1 MCVALLKETINKLL
15 CTSIFE
21 VICQCFQIS
30 TPVKVTAITQP
41 ASETSQF
48 TPTIAP
54 TVAPLSSSDSE
65 DNIPLSQLK
74 QTCILLNKARKSLM
88 KVCGSLC
95 SDSSHICCHQ
105 KNSDDI
111 IIDFDDQAFPF
122 IRAFHKFAQLN
133 RYYLAIFTSHLYLVI
148 KLACILT
155 D

>member
-15 CTSIFE
+15 CTAIFE

-74 QTCILLNKARKSLM
+74 QTWILLNKARKSLM

-95 SDSSHICCHQ
+95 SDMLSPEE
-105 KNSDDI
+105 
-111 IIDFDDQAFPF
+111 FG
-122 IRAFHKFAQLN
+122 
-133 RYYLAIFTSHLYLVI
+133 
-148 KLACILT
+148 
-155 D
+155 

>member
-1 MCVALLKETINKLL
+1 MPNDSVSPTCSAIKGNYYKLL

-95 SDSSHICCHQ
+95 SDSYMLSPEE
-105 KNSDDI
+105 
-111 IIDFDDQAFPF
+111 FG
-122 IRAFHKFAQLN
+122 
-133 RYYLAIFTSHLYLVI
+133 
-148 KLACILT
+148 
-155 D
+155 